1 MKNLIKWIIAVC
13 TLVTLWF
20 IATDIG
26 IDLVGLL
33 WRTDMKFEALLVGFL
48 AWDFVLGF
56 FLKLFVSVA
65 QDIEE
70 VNNSK

>member
-1 MKNLIKWIIAVC
+1 MKNLINWIIAVC

-48 AWDFVLGF
+48 AWDCVLGF
-56 FLKLFVSVA
+56 FLKLFINIA
-65 QDIEE
+65 QRIEE
-70 VNNSK
+70 GK